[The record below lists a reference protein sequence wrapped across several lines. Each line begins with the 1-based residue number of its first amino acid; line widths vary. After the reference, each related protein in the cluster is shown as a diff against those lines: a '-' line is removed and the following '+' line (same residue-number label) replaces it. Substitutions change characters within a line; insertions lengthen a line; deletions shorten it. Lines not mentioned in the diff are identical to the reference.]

1 MKSLAHLSS
10 RQLGNGVAPVKLEDR
25 FDNLKED
32 SEEEKQQ
39 NSSLVISH
47 AENGREVSFDEH
59 PLKHRPNI
67 LQLARERKARRLGR
81 YGLAAEALS
90 MIHDPKQRP
99 QPYSLSLLAA
109 ISQQAVV
116 GAQVIEGGVD
126 ASVFENFLKQVILG
140 LKTQGAFEGPGV
152 VLLLDNAR
160 IHHHSRVV
168 ALARAEGAHVLFNAQ
183 YSPWL
188 NPVETLF
195 GHLKRRIRSS
205 QAATR

>member
-1 MKSLAHLSS
+1 VAHLSS

-39 NSSLVISH
+39 QNSSLVISQ
-47 AENGREVSFDEH
+47 AENGREVSFDQH
-59 PLKHRPNI
+59 PLKHRPTI

-90 MIHDPKQRP
+90 MIHDPMQRP

-126 ASVFENFLKQVILG
+126 ASVFENFLHQVVRG
-140 LKTQGAFEGPGV
+140 LRARGAFEGPGV

-168 ALARAEGAHVLFNAQ
+168 ALARAEGAHILFNAQ

-195 GHLKRRIRSS
+195 GHLKRRIRGS

>member
-1 MKSLAHLSS
+1 M
-10 RQLGNGVAPVKLEDR
+10 PVKLEDR
-25 FDNLKED
+25 FGNLKEG

-39 NSSLVISH
+39 RPSLAIKPDQNEWEEPLDERASMLLPSS
-47 AENGREVSFDEH
+47 
-59 PLKHRPNI
+59 
-67 LQLARERKARRLGR
+67 LQLARERRARRLGR

-90 MIHDPKQRP
+90 MRPDPGQRP

-126 ASVFENFLKQVILG
+126 ASVFENFLHQVLRG
-140 LKTQGAFEGPGV
+140 LRARGAFEGPGV

-168 ALARAEGAHVLFNAQ
+168 AQARAEGAHILFNAQ

-195 GHLKRRIRSS
+195 GHLKRRIKREL
-205 QAATR
+205 AATR

>member
-1 MKSLAHLSS
+1 
-10 RQLGNGVAPVKLEDR
+10 
-25 FDNLKED
+25 
-32 SEEEKQQ
+32 
-39 NSSLVISH
+39 
-47 AENGREVSFDEH
+47 
-59 PLKHRPNI
+59 
-67 LQLARERKARRLGR
+67 
-81 YGLAAEALS
+81 

-126 ASVFENFLKQVILG
+126 ASVFENFLHQVLRG
-140 LKTQGAFEGPGV
+140 LRARGAFEGPGV

-168 ALARAEGAHVLFNAQ
+168 AQARAEGAHILFNAQ

-195 GHLKRRIRSS
+195 GHLKRRIKRE

>member
-1 MKSLAHLSS
+1 M
-10 RQLGNGVAPVKLEDR
+10 
-25 FDNLKED
+25 
-32 SEEEKQQ
+32 
-39 NSSLVISH
+39 
-47 AENGREVSFDEH
+47 
-59 PLKHRPNI
+59 
-67 LQLARERKARRLGR
+67 LGR
-81 YGLAAEALS
+81 YGLATEALS
-90 MIHDPKQRP
+90 MKADPGQRP

-126 ASVFENFLKQVILG
+126 ASVFENFLHQVLRG
-140 LKTQGAFEGPGV
+140 LRARGAFEGPGV

-168 ALARAEGAHVLFNAQ
+168 ALARAEGAHILFNAQ

-195 GHLKRRIRSS
+195 GHLKRSIRCS